1 MLEDLQPR
9 GEDID
14 VLSNDEG
21 QIVWT
26 DWVDVKLMTL
36 KSGTINGYL
45 GTYQNFLTFVV
56 EDRVRASEFP
66 PLHDDVRRIF
76 RNIIPKLRGW
86 RKTVDLE
93 GKVETNQR
101 RMDECTN
108 RLTTKDVKTFLSS
121 PVVISAKKNFT
132 RAEESG
138 ILNCNEMC
146 EARDYLITL
155 ITLKTGTRPGA
166 LENLKMREYYDAKT
180 DAATGHKV
188 LLVPQHKRRSDG
200 PAPLAIDAELDH
212 LMQIYVKHIV
222 PQFPPPRGNAFF
234 LRYDGT
240 SFQEGAM
247 NKRLPEFWRKSGIR
261 QISE

>member
-1 MLEDLQPR
+1 MKEGGYMDNCLKVARGYQGKDEVEDLPPLTVKQEPATTMSSTATETAASPVPKSEDSNPSYASEPEDEEYKDEEDDEYALQEEFFKNPNPKTIRHKWLVLFYRWLNTADAGRKKNRNRLQHASHIKRMLEDLQPR

-36 KSGTINGYL
+36 KSGTIHGYL
-45 GTYQNFLTFVV
+45 GTYQNFLAFVV

-76 RNIIPKLRGW
+76 CNIIPKLRGW

-108 RLTTKDVKTFLSS
+108 RLTTKDVKTFL
-121 PVVISAKKNFT
+121 
-132 RAEESG
+132 
-138 ILNCNEMC
+138 
-146 EARDYLITL
+146 
-155 ITLKTGTRPGA
+155 
-166 LENLKMREYYDAKT
+166 
-180 DAATGHKV
+180 
-188 LLVPQHKRRSDG
+188 
-200 PAPLAIDAELDH
+200 
-212 LMQIYVKHIV
+212 
-222 PQFPPPRGNAFF
+222 
-234 LRYDGT
+234 
-240 SFQEGAM
+240 
-247 NKRLPEFWRKSGIR
+247 
-261 QISE
+261 